1 MSVCSP
7 NERVP
12 GNTPTWWLGDCYPCH
27 ITPWLREFIAAME
40 DDPTSAAVLTAQVQF
55 RAAGTR
61 TTSMPR
67 WRRWLRRA
75 RRAPLR
81 SSGSTCRCREFEM
94 LEWWGPDVEFCQDLE
109 VRRG

>member
-55 RAAGTR
+55 
-61 TTSMPR
+61 
-67 WRRWLRRA
+67 
-75 RRAPLR
+75 
-81 SSGSTCRCREFEM
+81 EM